1 MELEK
6 KIRPDLDQMLTL
18 KDQLAA
24 KLRGWANGGIKGQKY
39 AGSKKT
45 PGKIREIC
53 PPVVAVLSL
62 QSAGLDSVVLGSAAQ
77 PLWGIWVR

>member
-39 AGSKKT
+39 AGSTKKIT
-45 PGKIREIC
+45 GKIREIC
-53 PPVVAVLSL
+53 PPVAAVLSL

-77 PLWGIWVR
+77 PLW